1 VNQPGT
7 FGDVAVLAGGK
18 IIQDYIDELRSV
30 KQVPG
35 ESVQHGRERR
45 HSALTNRIRDQA
57 LSPTNVCNSLHT
69 RRSAL

>member
-18 IIQDYIDELRSV
+18 VIQDYIDELRSA

-35 ESVQHGRERR
+35 ESVQHGRETAHRCADYDTAER
-45 HSALTNRIRDQA
+45 VFRIQPGDSQ
-57 LSPTNVCNSLHT
+57 P
-69 RRSAL
+69 